1 MKKID
6 LACIVDDDMIHQILL
21 KKHLDNT
28 GLVDHYLV
36 FNNGKEVYQDL
47 ESRIE
52 ENRELPRVIFL
63 DLQMPVW
70 DGWQFLEEFGKLNI
84 EEKIEIFIVTSS
96 IFEKDYK
103 RAQTY
108 NLDKNYLIKPIN
120 TEKLKACL
128 EKLMEKSAE

>member
-47 ESRIE
+47 ESRIK